1 MSIENYLNYVFWGNP
16 VQVWLLAIG
25 IIIGSFIAIR
35 VFKTIVVTRL
45 KKWSAK
51 TKVTIDDFIVEI
63 VESTLVPLSYMGS
76 IYAGIS
82 LLAFST
88 RIGQVIHV
96 AFMLV
101 ITYYILRAI
110 TAVIKHLIYSFLRR
124 QEKGEHKI
132 KQARGLI
139 IILNVFLWAI
149 GLVFLIDNLGY
160 NVTTLITGLGIGGIA
175 IALAAQAVLGDL
187 FSYFVIFFDRPFEVG
202 DFIII
207 GDKMGSVEYIGIKTT
222 RLRTLS
228 GEQLICSNTFLTN
241 AQVHNY
247 KRMETRR
254 VVFSFGVIYQ
264 TSREKIEKIPGIVKD
279 IISKKSDRVNFDRAH
294 FYKFGAYSLDFEVV
308 YIAKTSDY
316 NKHMDIQQEIF
327 FELHRTFENEGIKFA
342 YPTQLI
348 YLNADDMPEKE
359 ENSKSSRQHPPVNP
373 NSNPNL
379 LQG

>member
-1 MSIENYLNYVFWGNP
+1 MSFENLMNYIFWGNP
-16 VQVWLLAIG
+16 VKLWLLAVG
-25 IIIGSFIAIR
+25 IIVGSFIVIR
-35 VFKTIVVTRL
+35 IFKKIVVTRL
-45 KKWSAK
+45 KKWAGK
-51 TKVTIDDFIVEI
+51 TKITIDDFIVDI
-63 VESTLVPLSYMGS
+63 VESTLVPLSYFGS

-96 AFMLV
+96 VFMLV

-110 TAVIKHLIYSFLRR
+110 TAVIKHFIYTFLRR

-202 DFIII
+202 DFIIV

-254 VVFSFGVIYQ
+254 IEFTFGVIYQ
-264 TSREKIEKIPGIVKD
+264 TPREKIDKIPGIVKD
-279 IISKKSDRVNFDRAH
+279 IITKKGDKVTFDRAH
-294 FYKFGAYSLDFEVV
+294 FFRFGAYSLDFQVV
-308 YIAKTSDY
+308 FIVKTADY
-316 NKHMDIQQEIF
+316 NAYMDIQQDIF
-327 FELHRTFENEGIKFA
+327 FDLHKTFETEGIKFA
-342 YPTQLI
+342 YPTQMI
-348 YLNADDMPEKE
+348 YLDAENMPCNNGSGKSTRQQPS
-359 ENSKSSRQHPPVNP
+359 ENPTI
-373 NSNPNL
+373 NPNL

>member
-1 MSIENYLNYVFWGNP
+1 MDIENYLDYVFWGNP
-16 VQVWLLAIG
+16 VQIWLLALG
-25 IIIGSFIAIR
+25 IILGSFIAIR
-35 VFKTIVVTRL
+35 IFKKVIITRL
-45 KKWSAK
+45 KKWSLK
-51 TKVTIDDFIVEI
+51 TKATIDDFIIEI
-63 VESTLVPLSYMGS
+63 VESTLVPLSYLGS
-76 IYAGIS
+76 IYAGLS

-101 ITYYILRAI
+101 ITYYVLRAI

-202 DFIII
+202 DFIIV

-254 VVFSFGVIYQ
+254 IEFTFGVIYQ
-264 TSREKIEKIPGIVKD
+264 TPREKIDKIPGIVKD
-279 IISKKSDRVNFDRAH
+279 IITKKGDKVTFDRAH
-294 FYKFGAYSLDFEVV
+294 FFRFGAYSLDFQVV
-308 YIAKTSDY
+308 FIVKTADY
-316 NKHMDIQQEIF
+316 NAYMDIQQDIF
-327 FELHRTFENEGIKFA
+327 FELHRTFESEGIKFS
-342 YPTQLI
+342 YPTQMI
-348 YLNADDMPEKE
+348 YLDA
-359 ENSKSSRQHPPVNP
+359 ENLPYSNGSKSTRQQPSANQ
-373 NSNPNL
+373 NINPNL
-379 LQG
+379 LQE